1 ITDVKTNEEVQELG
15 RFAVEEY
22 NRSHGLGRWRGFVSS
37 SNGRRAELVFSR
49 VLEAQKQVVSGIKYY
64 LKIEAME
71 NKLSK
76 TFESV
81 VVVKPWLHSK
91 ELLHFSPSADPKST
105 DLHGWSLFN
114 FTQPAFGGDHPTC
127 LATPEHRS
135 LNLPCP
141 TT

>member
-1 ITDVKTNEEVQELG
+1 MAKADLMVISLLLLITLCFTAVDGYGRMMGGRTEITDVKTNEEVQELG

-37 SNGRRAELVFSR
+37 SNGRRAELVFSQ

-91 ELLHFSPSADPKST
+91 ELLHFSPSA
-105 DLHGWSLFN
+105 
-114 FTQPAFGGDHPTC
+114 
-127 LATPEHRS
+127 E
-135 LNLPCP
+135 
-141 TT
+141 